1 MKKNEFR
8 MSEVPPGSVL
18 PLGDVEVF
26 SVEGGFCATQARC
39 THAQGLLSEG
49 TFDGSTVTCRR
60 HGSQFNVRTGAV
72 LRGPAKDP
80 LKTYRVTVDGE
91 VGRLGVALAPAVQ
104 SEPGVPETARSTL
117 LSSSANMA
125 LLFPMLS
132 SAQSARIA
140 SHGVIRP
147 ITRGEVLIEG
157 GQTNVPFFVL
167 KAGEI
172 EVIRPS
178 AIEEILIAV
187 VGPAQFTGDISMIL
201 GRPAQMRL
209 RVSDSGEVVQLTRD
223 QMHSLI
229 QTDAEISEVL
239 MRALIHRRAAMV
251 AQGIGDVLLIGSA
264 GSASTLRIK
273 QFLTRNGHP
282 FQYLDLDQDA
292 DVRQLL
298 ARFHLEP
305 AEIPVVICRGEAV
318 LKNPGNQEIA
328 DHLGFNQ
335 GIDHTHLRDVV
346 IVGAGP
352 AGLASAV
359 YAASE
364 GLDVLVI
371 EPNSPGGQASSSS
384 RIENYLGFPTGISGR
399 ELAGRAYAQ
408 AQKFGAEVMIAKGAT
423 ELACEHN
430 HYGVRLD
437 DGVSIPARTVVIATG
452 ARYRRPSLA
461 NLGQFEG
468 AGVYY
473 SATFMEAQLCNGDE
487 VIVVGGANSAGQA
500 AVFLAQA
507 ARHVHLLVRASSL
520 WASMSRYLI
529 RRIEETP
536 TIQVKTR
543 TEIVSLEGNG
553 HLERVRWRDGTGAV
567 TSQDI
572 KHVFLMTGAE
582 ANTGW
587 LNGRVALDAK
597 GFIKTGW
604 DLTQEDLAAARWPL
618 DRSPYLLE
626 TSLPGVLAVG
636 DVRCGNVKRVASA
649 VGEGSIAV
657 SFVHRTLADSF
668 KRKDSV

>member
-1 MKKNEFR
+1 
-8 MSEVPPGSVL
+8 
-18 PLGDVEVF
+18 
-26 SVEGGFCATQARC
+26 
-39 THAQGLLSEG
+39 
-49 TFDGSTVTCRR
+49 VTE
-60 HGSQFNVRTGAV
+60 S
-72 LRGPAKDP
+72 
-80 LKTYRVTVDGE
+80 
-91 VGRLGVALAPAVQ
+91 
-104 SEPGVPETARSTL
+104 ARSTL
-117 LSSSANMA
+117 LSSGPNAA
-125 LLFPMLS
+125 LLFPELS
-132 SAQSARIA
+132 SAQIARIA

-178 AIEEILIAV
+178 ALDEILVAIV
-187 VGPAQFTGDISMIL
+187 RPAQFTGDISMIL

-209 RVSDSGEVVQLTRD
+209 RVRASGEVVQLTGE
-223 QMHSLI
+223 QMHAFI
-229 QTDAEISEVL
+229 QNDAEISEVL
-239 MRALIHRRAAMV
+239 MSAFIHRRVAV
-251 AQGIGDVLLIGSA
+251 IAQGIGDVLLIGSV
-264 GSASTLRIK
+264 GSGATLRIK

-282 FQYLDLDQDA
+282 FKYLDLDRDT

-298 ARFHLEP
+298 DRFRVEP

-318 LKNPGNQEIA
+318 LKNPSNQEIA
-328 DHLGFNQ
+328 DCLGFNI
-335 GIDHTHLRDVV
+335 GIDHTHRRDVV

-352 AGLASAV
+352 AGLAAAV

-371 EPNSPGGQASSSS
+371 EASSPGGQAGSSS

-408 AQKFGAEVMIAKGAT
+408 AQKFGAEVMIAKGAV
-423 ELACEHN
+423 ELVCEN
-430 HYGVRLD
+430 NAYGVRLD
-437 DGVSIPARTVVIATG
+437 DSVTIPARTVVIATG
-452 ARYRRPSLA
+452 ARYHRPSLA
-461 NLGQFEG
+461 NLCQFEG

-473 SATFMEAQLCNGDE
+473 NATFMEAQLCEGDE

-500 AVFLAQA
+500 ALFLAQTV
-507 ARHVHLLVRASSL
+507 RYVHLLVRSSSL
-520 WASMSRYLI
+520 SASMSRYLI

-543 TEIVSLEGNG
+543 TEIVALEGTE
-553 HLERVRWRDGTGAV
+553 HLERVRWRDGSGAV
-567 TSQDI
+567 TSQDL
-572 KHVFLMTGAE
+572 KHVFLMTGAD

-597 GFIKTGW
+597 GFIKTGR
-604 DLTQEDLAAARWPL
+604 DLTKEDLAAARWPA

-636 DVRCGNVKRVASA
+636 DVRCGSVKRVASA

-657 SFVHRTLADSF
+657 SFVHRALAE
-668 KRKDSV
+668 

>member
-1 MKKNEFR
+1 M
-8 MSEVPPGSVL
+8 
-18 PLGDVEVF
+18 
-26 SVEGGFCATQARC
+26 
-39 THAQGLLSEG
+39 
-49 TFDGSTVTCRR
+49 
-60 HGSQFNVRTGAV
+60 
-72 LRGPAKDP
+72 
-80 LKTYRVTVDGE
+80 
-91 VGRLGVALAPAVQ
+91 
-104 SEPGVPETARSTL
+104 
-117 LSSSANMA
+117 
-125 LLFPMLS
+125 FPMLS
-132 SAQSARIA
+132 SAQIARIA
-140 SHGVIRP
+140 SLGVIRT
-147 ITRGEVLIEG
+147 ITRGEVLIDG

-178 AIEEILIAV
+178 ALEEILVAV
-187 VGPAQFTGDISMIL
+187 VGPSQFTGDISMIL

-239 MRALIHRRAAMV
+239 MRALIHRRAALV
-251 AQGIGDVLLIGSA
+251 AQGIGDVLLIGSVE
-264 GSASTLRIK
+264 SAATLRIK

-282 FQYLDLDQDA
+282 FKYLDVDRDT
-292 DVRQLL
+292 DVGQLL
-298 ARFHLEP
+298 ARFDVEP
-305 AEIPVVICRGEAV
+305 AQLPVVICRGEAV
-318 LKNPGNQEIA
+318 LKNPTNQEIA
-328 DHLGFNQ
+328 DCLGFNK

-352 AGLASAV
+352 AGLAAAV

-371 EPNSPGGQASSSS
+371 EASSPGGQAGTSSK
-384 RIENYLGFPTGISGR
+384 IENYLGFPTGISGR
-399 ELAGRAYAQ
+399 DLAGRAEAQ
-408 AQKFGAEVMIAKGAT
+408 ARKFGAEVMIATGAA

-430 HYGVRLD
+430 AYGVRIEG
-437 DGVSIPARTVVIATG
+437 GVTIPARTVVIATG
-452 ARYRRPSLA
+452 ARYRRPSFA

-473 SATFMEAQLCNGDE
+473 SATFMEAQLCGGDE

-500 AVFLAQA
+500 ALFLAQA
-507 ARHVHLLVRASSL
+507 ARRVHLLVRSGSL
-520 WASMSRYLI
+520 SAGMSRYLI

-536 TIQVKTR
+536 TIQLRTR
-543 TEIVSLEGNG
+543 TEIVALEGNG
-553 HLERVRWRDGTGAV
+553 HLECVRWRDGADAV
-567 TSQDI
+567 TSQNI
-572 KHVFLMTGAE
+572 RHVFLMTGAE

-587 LNGRVALDAK
+587 LNGRVALDAS

-604 DLTQEDLAAARWPL
+604 DLTQEDLAAAQWPL

-626 TSLPGVLAVG
+626 TSLPGVFAVG

-657 SFVHRTLADSF
+657 SFVHRALAE
-668 KRKDSV
+668 